1 MINWRASL
9 VPAAAVIPA
18 PIGYIKVVAVKKL
31 VVVFL
36 VDWCLL
42 PIGAN
47 WFVVGR
53 LPFCG
58 FKWSCGGLLYHM
70 VAPLRHWEQIG
81 VLKAG
86 FTALNILAWNDKV
99 WLIVH
104 FVGYEWKV
112 MINRNSCGGTRTG
125 KSEVKFL
132 DFPTTND
139 CESIYQGCFHWSRTK
154 VRGSKMIRYHR
165 SSHSK
170 RCRLGIEFSSLSRRI
185 SAPYVKTKSL
195 GSGGSMVAR
204 LKLKGIDG
212 RAHQRWSLRFNSTQH
227 GETHQVQTWEGLT
240 VWKHFLDFMGG
251 GAWPFLV
258 GGVICLVDS
267 DNERDSQSKLVRS

>member
-18 PIGYIKVVAVKKL
+18 PIGYIKVVAVEKL

-36 VDWCLL
+36 VGWCSLFFW
-42 PIGAN
+42 AQA
-47 WFVVGR
+47 WETRGR

-58 FKWSCGGLLYHM
+58 PMWARHGLLLGLF
-70 VAPLRHWEQIG
+70 APLRHWEQIG

-86 FTALNILAWNDKV
+86 FTALNILAWNDKE
-99 WLIVH
+99 WLFVH
-104 FVGYEWKV
+104 FVGYEWEV
-112 MINRNSCGGTRTG
+112 MINRNSCGGTRIG

-132 DFPTTND
+132 DFSTTND

-170 RCRLGIEFSSLSRRI
+170 RCRLGIGFSSL
-185 SAPYVKTKSL
+185 A
-195 GSGGSMVAR
+195 
-204 LKLKGIDG
+204 
-212 RAHQRWSLRFNSTQH
+212 
-227 GETHQVQTWEGLT
+227 
-240 VWKHFLDFMGG
+240 
-251 GAWPFLV
+251 
-258 GGVICLVDS
+258 
-267 DNERDSQSKLVRS
+267 

>member
-18 PIGYIKVVAVKKL
+18 PIGYIKVVAVEKL

-36 VDWCLL
+36 VGWCLCRCGTQVL
-42 PIGAN
+42 AD
-47 WFVVGR
+47 WGR

-58 FKWSCGGLLYHM
+58 IKWSCWCFFIDM
-70 VAPLRHWEQIG
+70 IAPLRHWEQIG

-86 FTALNILAWNDKV
+86 FTALNILAWNDKE
-99 WLIVH
+99 WLFVH
-104 FVGYEWKV
+104 FVGYEWEV
-112 MINRNSCGGTRTG
+112 MINRNSCGGTRIG

-132 DFPTTND
+132 DFSTTND

-170 RCRLGIEFSSLSRRI
+170 RCRLGIEFSSLS
-185 SAPYVKTKSL
+185 
-195 GSGGSMVAR
+195 
-204 LKLKGIDG
+204 
-212 RAHQRWSLRFNSTQH
+212 
-227 GETHQVQTWEGLT
+227 
-240 VWKHFLDFMGG
+240 
-251 GAWPFLV
+251 
-258 GGVICLVDS
+258 
-267 DNERDSQSKLVRS
+267 

>member
-18 PIGYIKVVAVKKL
+18 PIGYIKVVAVEKL

-36 VDWCLL
+36 VGWCLCRCGTQVL
-42 PIGAN
+42 AD
-47 WFVVGR
+47 WGR

-58 FKWSCGGLLYHM
+58 IKWSCWCFFIDM
-70 VAPLRHWEQIG
+70 IAPLRHWEQIG

-86 FTALNILAWNDKV
+86 FTALNILAWNDKE
-99 WLIVH
+99 WLFVH
-104 FVGYEWKV
+104 FVGYEWEV

-132 DFPTTND
+132 DFSTTND

-170 RCRLGIEFSSLSRRI
+170 RCRLGIEFSSL
-185 SAPYVKTKSL
+185 L
-195 GSGGSMVAR
+195 
-204 LKLKGIDG
+204 
-212 RAHQRWSLRFNSTQH
+212 
-227 GETHQVQTWEGLT
+227 
-240 VWKHFLDFMGG
+240 
-251 GAWPFLV
+251 
-258 GGVICLVDS
+258 
-267 DNERDSQSKLVRS
+267 

>member
-18 PIGYIKVVAVKKL
+18 PIGYIKVVAVEKL

-36 VDWCLL
+36 VGRCARLV
-42 PIGAN
+42 GASR
-47 WFVVGR
+47 WAEYR

-58 FKWSCGGLLYHM
+58 LKWRCFGSLQDV

-86 FTALNILAWNDKV
+86 FTALNILAWNDKE
-99 WLIVH
+99 WLFVH
-104 FVGYEWKV
+104 FVGYEWEV
-112 MINRNSCGGTRTG
+112 MINRNSCGGTRIG

-132 DFPTTND
+132 DFSTTND
-139 CESIYQGCFHWSRTK
+139 CESIYQRCFHWSRTK

-170 RCRLGIEFSSLSRRI
+170 RCRLGIGFSSLS
-185 SAPYVKTKSL
+185 
-195 GSGGSMVAR
+195 
-204 LKLKGIDG
+204 
-212 RAHQRWSLRFNSTQH
+212 
-227 GETHQVQTWEGLT
+227 
-240 VWKHFLDFMGG
+240 
-251 GAWPFLV
+251 
-258 GGVICLVDS
+258 
-267 DNERDSQSKLVRS
+267 